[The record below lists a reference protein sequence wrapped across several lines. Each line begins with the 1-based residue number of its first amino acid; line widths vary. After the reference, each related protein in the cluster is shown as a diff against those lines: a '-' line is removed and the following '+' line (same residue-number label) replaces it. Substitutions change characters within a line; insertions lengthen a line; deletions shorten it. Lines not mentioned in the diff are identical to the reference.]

1 MIGHSITVGSLKKLL
16 EKLSDSDIITT
27 NVVGNLTIERGDK
40 YVGWVDLWSE
50 EVEYCEGCDG

>member
-16 EKLSDSDIITT
+16 AKLPDSDVLST

-50 EVEYCEGCDG
+50 EVEYCEDV